1 MSSDCIFCMQTPRRN
16 LDKPLR
22 QAYNS
27 RMTTEA
33 KVHINT
39 VAASP
44 LPCRYLYSRGKHAV
58 RFTADG
64 AVFKIETDGKTAKI
78 VKSGEIGYE
87 LVLSEYSSLTLKTPT
102 GEFYEPEIALHSL
115 SFSETPDG
123 FTLAAEYSLPPH
135 NERKSLRVTCE
146 K

>member
-58 RFTADG
+58 LFTADG

-78 VKSGEIGYE
+78 VKSGKIGYE

-102 GEFYEPEIALHSL
+102 GEFYEPKSRCIRCRFPKRPTALL
-115 SFSETPDG
+115 S
-123 FTLAAEYSLPPH
+123 PP
-135 NERKSLRVTCE
+135 NTRFRRTTSANPCA
-146 K
+146 